1 MMVVKEPSPL
11 YFNLKEARH
20 LSEICS
26 CAEHF
31 SFWKTNQFHVGE
43 LHFGLGLVVSGQ
55 IEEGARF
62 FSVVLLGLMKE
73 IKGWRD
79 TSYHCSQQLPRMFR
93 KMERTGKQRKRLCEH
108 ILLILEAKQRKSTCQ
123 NIQQ

>member
-1 MMVVKEPSPL
+1 MVVKEPSPL

-20 LSEICS
+20 LSEGGS
-26 CAEHF
+26 CAQHF
-31 SFWKTNQFHVGE
+31 FFWETNQFHVGE
-43 LHFGLGLVVSGQ
+43 LRFGLGLVVSGQ
-55 IEEGARF
+55 IEEGSRY
-62 FSVVLLGLMKE
+62 FSVVLFGLMKE

-79 TSYHCSQQLPRMFR
+79 TSCHCSQQLPRMFR

-108 ILLILEAKQRKSTCQ
+108 ILLILEAKQRKSTCR

>member
-1 MMVVKEPSPL
+1 MVVKEPSPL

-20 LSEICS
+20 VSEGGS
-26 CAEHF
+26 CAQHF
-31 SFWKTNQFHVGE
+31 FFWETNQFHVGE

-55 IEEGARF
+55 IEEGSRY
-62 FSVVLLGLMKE
+62 FSVVLFGLMKE

-79 TSYHCSQQLPRMFR
+79 TSCHCSQQLPRMFR

-108 ILLILEAKQRKSTCQ
+108 ILLILEAKQRKSTCR